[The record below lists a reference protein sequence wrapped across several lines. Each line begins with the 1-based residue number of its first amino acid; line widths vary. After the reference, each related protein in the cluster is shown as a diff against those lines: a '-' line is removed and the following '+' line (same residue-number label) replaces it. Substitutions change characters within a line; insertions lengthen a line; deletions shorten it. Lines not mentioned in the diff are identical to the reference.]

1 MAVSS
6 GTPQTAAV
14 RIGITCFVNVLDWI
28 EQVGRDSNL
37 RSRGTMAPPDKSKR
51 GPLPVMCARA
61 LAAVANAVSP
71 KFNELTGHDV
81 DLTLGTVGALQA
93 RIDAGE
99 IADVVILSTP
109 AIGHLERAGKLSA
122 GTRRVVGSTGI
133 ALAVR
138 SGAPEPDISTVDA
151 FKATLLGARSIA
163 VSSPA
168 VGGSAGVYLAALF
181 ERMGVV
187 ESLEKKCLRQQSG
200 GDVAR
205 SVADGKA
212 ELGLTQLS
220 EMLPVEGVT
229 VVGALP
235 GPIANDTVYCAAVRS
250 DCERL
255 ELATAFIGEFSSPE
269 ARGLLTA
276 LGFRLPPLR

>member
-1 MAVSS
+1 
-6 GTPQTAAV
+6 
-14 RIGITCFVNVLDWI
+14 
-28 EQVGRDSNL
+28 
-37 RSRGTMAPPDKSKR
+37 MAPPDESKPA
-51 GPLPVMCARA
+51 PLSVMCARA
-61 LAAVANAVSP
+61 LTAVANAISS

-99 IADVVILSTP
+99 IADVVILSTS
-109 AIGHLERAGKLSA
+109 AIGRLEMAGTLSA
-122 GTRRVVGSTGI
+122 GTRRVIGGTGI

-151 FKATLLGARSIA
+151 FKATLLGARSVA

-181 ERMGVV
+181 ERMGIA

-205 SVADGKA
+205 SVADGSA

-220 EMLPVEGVT
+220 EMLPVKGIT
-229 VVGALP
+229 VVGSLP
-235 GPIANDTVYCAAVRS
+235 DLIANDTVYCAAVRS
-250 DCERL
+250 GCERL
-255 ELATAFIGEFSSPE
+255 ELSTAFIGEFSSPE
-269 ARGLLTA
+269 ARALLTA
-276 LGFRLPPLR
+276 TGFRLPPLR